1 MKAANSEKLENLAN
15 GHGKYEEITEE

>member
-1 MKAANSEKLENLAN
+1 MKAANNEKLENIAN